1 MLFGAGLLTP
11 VIHSI
16 ATALLSDRVPS
27 EWTTNP
33 PKGGPAGWQTGPE
46 TSPQAWLRELIRKRI
61 ALQKWVN
68 AVNKGVLLDAGAIA
82 GPAGAAP
89 LAGLVL
95 GDLFNPSTFI
105 NALRQQTT
113 RLLKIPIDQLKLVCY
128 WGASETGKEA
138 GSRGKGNAMPQSLTY
153 IDSPLTCI
161 LSNLLLQGA
170 GFHQYLQESR
180 PDANELSGAP
190 NVTIGFVD
198 KQDHTPIYTPETACG
213 IPVYLTPTREDL
225 LMELQMP
232 IQPGGHKED
241 AAHKWIMAGVALFL
255 TEE

>member
-1 MLFGAGLLTP
+1 M
-11 VIHSI
+11 IHSI

-46 TSPQAWLRELIRKRI
+46 TSPQGWLRELIRKRI

-68 AVNKGVLLDAGAIA
+68 AVNKGVLLDAGAVSS
-82 GPAGAAP
+82 GTGGSSG
-89 LAGLVL
+89 GLVL

-113 RLLKIPIDQLKLVCY
+113 RLLKVPIDQLKLVCY
-128 WGASETGKEA
+128 WGAGEGGGGKE
-138 GSRGKGNAMPQSLTY
+138 GGGRGKAAAMPKSLTY

-161 LSNLLLQGA
+161 LSSLLLQGA
-170 GFHQYLQESR
+170 SFHQQLQESR
-180 PDANELSGAP
+180 PDASELCGAP

-198 KQDHTPIYTPETACG
+198 KSDHTPIYAAGTAVS
-213 IPVYLTPTREDL
+213 IPVYLTPTREEF

-232 IQPGGHKED
+232 IQPGAGGQRD
-241 AAHKWIMAGVALFL
+241 DAHKWVMAGVALFL